1 MNGLKRIAV
10 LGVGVGT
17 VTASVMGYFNGA
29 SEVRARNWHSNVD
42 MRYPAGANYPDLSMH
57 NNYMAEALTP
67 AVSNFNPWIR
77 RVWKSV
83 I

>member
-10 LGVGVGT
+10 LGAGVG
-17 VTASVMGYFNGA
+17 AVMGYFYGS

-42 MRYPAGANYPDLSMH
+42 MRYPAGANYPDLSKH

-67 AVSNFNPWIR
+67 AVSNLSLNL
-77 RVWKSV
+77 S
-83 I
+83 